1 LGGNSMKLDPLYLLV
16 ASAAILTPGPGVLM
30 TVTNAIERG
39 FRDAFQGILG
49 MALGTVGVAAVSASS
64 IGILLTASPA
74 AFAAMKVAGALY
86 LGWLGVKSWR
96 SASSRRDAGTP
107 DERRGTG
114 RRFTQGVA
122 LQATNPQAIVFF
134 LALLPQFVD
143 AGRSLLPQYATLAFA
158 FGVLLVM
165 IHSGYAAV
173 AHQARTLI
181 ASDRSG
187 RIVRRAGGAAFFLFA
202 GVLVLR

>member
-1 LGGNSMKLDPLYLLV
+1 MQLDQLFLLV
-16 ASAAILTPGPGVLM
+16 ASAAIVAPGPGVLM

-39 FRDAFQGILG
+39 FRDAFRGILG
-49 MALGTVGVAAVSASS
+49 LAVGTVVVAAVSASS
-64 IGILLTASPA
+64 LGVVLTASPA
-74 AFAAMKVAGALY
+74 AFSAMKIAGAIY

-107 DERRGTG
+107 DERRITG

-143 AGRSLLPQYATLAFA
+143 AGRSLLLQYATLAFA
-158 FGVLLVM
+158 FGLLLVT

-181 ASDRSG
+181 ASERSG

-202 GVLVLR
+202 GVLLLR